1 MDQDIN
7 LIPEKD
13 MVRELPFDTRKKIC
27 DLLDVGTTHVKDCRD
42 LANQIEMSKNQINI
56 IWKGRGEEKN
66 LSPTENVLSW
76 WEVRKDATVRRLVKI
91 LSDLERDDV
100 VEIIM
105 ERYQPGTVII
115 TGNVCQFKC
124 SNFSLFYFPFSPY
137 LQSTQNVC
145 KQ

>member
-1 MDQDIN
+1 MDQGIN
-7 LIPEKD
+7 LIPEQD
-13 MVRELPFDTRKKIC
+13 MVRNLPNETRRKIC
-27 DLLDVGTTHVKDCRD
+27 EKLDIAMPFENDCRG
-42 LANQIEMSKNQINI
+42 LADKIGMSNQQIKT
-56 IWKGRGEEKN
+56 IWRGKGDGKVLN
-66 LSPTENVLSW
+66 PTDQVLELW
-76 WEVRKDATVRRLVKI
+76 QVKKDATVRRLVKI

-105 ERYQPGTVII
+105 ERFQPGTAII